1 MTKPGGLAIR
11 CIFPFRISS
20 FVLRISFVIQIS
32 DFGFRP
38 TPHCLAHPS
47 VIFLPRMPWHKSSI
61 LRELSRLH
69 KAGSDLSYNGLA
81 KAHQALVS
89 ASAYH
94 FGSYRRA
101 VESAGIDYA
110 TVLRRPRWTR
120 TAIVA
125 LIKSARRKGEKLH
138 WSAVT
143 RRRDE
148 LGRAAFASLQPR
160 LFGQWDRALK
170 AAGLEAD
177 NISIYR
183 RWDQKSIARK
193 LKQLTR
199 EGQAASSGAIQSS
212 DPGLHAAAIRHF
224 ENFDAALRAANLN
237 PEKIRQRQRWT
248 KPALIRAIKSIS
260 KKNARMSDN
269 QIRRHSPAIYG
280 ASIRLFGSFV
290 AARTAAGIQ
299 FNRKRK
305 N

>member
-1 MTKPGGLAIR
+1 
-11 CIFPFRISS
+11 
-20 FVLRISFVIQIS
+20 
-32 DFGFRP
+32 
-38 TPHCLAHPS
+38 
-47 VIFLPRMPWHKSSI
+47 MPWHKSSI
-61 LRELSRLH
+61 LRELARLH

-81 KAHQALVS
+81 KVHQALVS

-120 TAIVA
+120 QAIVA
-125 LIKSARRKGEKLH
+125 LIKSGSRKGEKLH

-170 AAGLEAD
+170 AAGLDAD
-177 NISIYR
+177 DISIYR
-183 RWDQKSIARK
+183 RWNKIRIARK
-193 LKQLTR
+193 LKQLSR
-199 EGQAASSGAIQSS
+199 EGQGASSGAIQLS

-224 ENFDAALRAANLN
+224 ENFDAALRAAKLD
-237 PEKIRQRQRWT
+237 PDKIRQRKRWT
-248 KPALIRAIKSIS
+248 KPALLSAIKSIS
-260 KKNARMSDN
+260 KNGRRMSDN
-269 QIRRHSPAIYG
+269 QIRRNSPAIYG

-290 AARTAAGIQ
+290 TARAAAGIT
-299 FNRKRK
+299 FKRK
-305 N
+305 SNRQDAKSAKKNAK